1 MTYVT
6 FPGVAYRDITLPVP
20 LDWAKPE
27 GESLTLFAREVVDPA
42 RKEEDLPL
50 LVFLQGGPG
59 GKGPRPQGGGPAWL
73 KTALKT
79 YRVVLLDQRGTG
91 RSSPVEGRHMQR
103 FASGEEGARFLACFR
118 ADSIIRDCEH
128 LRKEVYGG
136 RKWSSLGQSY
146 GGFLTLC
153 YLSMA
158 PEALEACYVTGG
170 LAGIDARAEDVYE
183 RTFLRVAEKNR
194 HYYARYEADKDVVAR
209 IADIL
214 ASEDIRLPD
223 GDRLTVRRLQTLG
236 LGFGMKPGYEEVH
249 WLLDEALDADGT
261 PTESFLA
268 SIMAETG
275 FATNPLFC
283 VLQEAIYGQ
292 HGNASNWAA
301 QREREK
307 HAAFAE
313 GHRPLLFTGE
323 MMFPWMFGEIRAL
336 KPFRAATEALH
347 AMPLEEQLYDKAR
360 LAANEVPVA
369 AAVYFD
375 DMYVDAGLSLE
386 TAGRVGN
393 LKAWVTNEYEHDGL
407 RQDPRVLARLM
418 DMVAGNE

>member
-1 MTYVT
+1 MTYCI
-6 FPGVAYRDITLPVP
+6 FPGIAYRDITLPVP
-20 LDWAKPE
+20 LDWAQPD
-27 GESLTLFAREVVDPA
+27 GESLTLFAREVVDPT
-42 RKEEDLPL
+42 RKDEDLPL

-59 GKGPRPQGGGPAWL
+59 GKGPRPQGGGPVWL
-73 KTALKT
+73 KTALKSF
-79 YRVVLLDQRGTG
+79 RVVLLDQRGTG
-91 RSSPVEGRHMQR
+91 RSSPVEGHHMQR
-103 FASGEEGARFLACFR
+103 FASAEKGADFLSCFR

-128 LRKEVYGG
+128 LRKSVYGG
-136 RKWSSLGQSY
+136 RKWSTLGQSY

-158 PEALEACYVTGG
+158 PEALNGCYVTGG

-183 RTFLRVAEKNR
+183 RTFPRVAEKNR
-194 HYYARYEADKDVVAR
+194 HYYARYEADKAQVAR

-214 ASEDIRLPD
+214 ASEDMRLPD

-249 WLLDEALDADGT
+249 WLLDEAICADGQLS
-261 PTESFLA
+261 EGFLA
-268 SIMAETG
+268 SIMVETG

-292 HGNASNWAA
+292 DGRTSGWAA

-307 HAAFAE
+307 HPVFAE
-313 GHRPLLFTGE
+313 TYRPLLFTGE
-323 MMFPWMFGEIRAL
+323 MMFPWMFDEIRAL
-336 KPFRAATEALH
+336 RPFRDATMAL
-347 AMPLEEQLYDKAR
+347 AERPMDGRFYDKAR

-407 RQDPRVLARLM
+407 RQDPRVLERLM
-418 DMVAGNE
+418 GLVDNKQ

>member
-6 FPGVAYRDITLPVP
+6 FPGIAYRDISLSVP

-27 GESLTLFAREVVDPA
+27 GEGLTLFAREVVDPT
-42 RKEEDLPL
+42 RKDDNLPL

-59 GKGPRPQGGGPAWL
+59 GKGPRPMGGGPAWL
-73 KTALKT
+73 PIALKT

-91 RSSPVEGRHMQR
+91 RSTPVEGRHMAR
-103 FASGEEGARFLACFR
+103 FATAQEGAEFLSCFR

-128 LRKEVYGG
+128 LRKSIYEG
-136 RKWSSLGQSY
+136 RKWSTLGQSY
-146 GGFLTLC
+146 GGFLTLA

-158 PEALEACYVTGG
+158 PQALEACYVTGG
-170 LAGIDARAEDVYE
+170 LAGLDARAEDVYE
-183 RTFLRVAEKNR
+183 RTFPRVAEKNR
-194 HYYARYEADKDVVAR
+194 HYYARYDADKQQVAR

-236 LGFGMKPGYEEVH
+236 MAFGMKPGYEAVH
-249 WLLDEALDADGT
+249 WLLDEAIDAEGKL
-261 PTESFLA
+261 TESFLA
-268 SIMAETG
+268 SVMTETG
-275 FATNPLFC
+275 YATNPLFC

-292 HGNASNWAA
+292 DGQASNWAA

-307 HAAFAE
+307 HAVFAE
-313 GHRPLLFTGE
+313 SHRPLLFTGE
-323 MMFPWMFGEIRAL
+323 MMFPWMFEEIHAL
-336 KPFRAATEALH
+336 KPFCAATQALH
-347 AMPLEEQLYDKAR
+347 QMPLEGRLYDKAR
-360 LAANEVPVA
+360 LAANDVPVA

-386 TAGRVGN
+386 TVGRVGN
-393 LKAWVTNEYEHDGL
+393 LKPWVTNEYEHDGL
-407 RQDPRVLARLM
+407 RQDPRVLSRLM
-418 DMVAGNE
+418 DMVAGKE

>member
-20 LDWAKPE
+20 LDWASPE

-59 GKGPRPQGGGPAWL
+59 GKGPRPQGGSPAWL
-73 KTALKT
+73 KIALKK

-91 RSSPVEGRHMQR
+91 RSSPVEGRHMKR
-103 FASGEEGARFLACFR
+103 FASAEEGARFLACFR

-128 LRKEVYGG
+128 LRKKVYEG

-170 LAGIDARAEDVYE
+170 LAGLDARAEDVYE

-194 HYYARYEADKDVVAR
+194 HYYARYEADKAAVAR
-209 IADIL
+209 IADRL
-214 ASEDIRLPD
+214 ANQDIRLPD

-236 LGFGMKPGYEEVH
+236 LAFGMKPGYEEVH
-249 WLLDEALDADGT
+249 WLIDEAMDGDGT
-261 PTESFLA
+261 LTESFLF
-268 SIMAETG
+268 SVMAETG

-292 HGNASNWAA
+292 QGNATNWAA
-301 QREREK
+301 QRERDK
-307 HAAFAE
+307 HMAFAE
-313 GHRPLLFTGE
+313 SHRPLLFTGE
-323 MMFPWMFGEIRAL
+323 MMFPWMFEEIRAL
-336 KPFRAATEALH
+336 KPFRAATQALH
-347 AMPLEEQLYDKAR
+347 AMPFEEPHYDKVR
-360 LAANEVPVA
+360 LAANDVPVT

-407 RQDPRVLARLM
+407 RQDPRVLERLM
-418 DMVAGNE
+418 DMAIGKE